1 MLFTL
6 IALGCADVEK
16 PHDDHDHDHEHE
28 VMTTVELLFT
38 DSEGAESISLW
49 ADPEN
54 DGDPQIDDVL
64 LSEGAYTLALRFL
77 NEMEAEPEDVTI
89 EINDEAEEHQVFFTG
104 SAPLANDENG
114 ILDISYGDVDE
125 NGLPVG
131 LLNDLTASA
140 GTAELTVTL
149 RHMPPE
155 SGTPVKVEGLE
166 DEVYANGFDN
176 IPGANDIS
184 VTFPVTVEAASE

>member
-16 PHDDHDHDHEHE
+16 PHDDHHHHEHE

-38 DSEGAESISLW
+38 DAAGTESISTW

-54 DGDPQIDDVL
+54 DGDPQIDDIS
-64 LSEGAYTLALRFL
+64 LSAGEYSLGIRFL
-77 NEMEAEPEDVTI
+77 TEMEEEPEDVTI

-104 SAPLANDENG
+104 SAVFADDANG
-114 ILDISYGDVDE
+114 ILDISYGDADE
-125 NGLPVG
+125 NDLPVG

-140 GTAELTVTL
+140 GTGELTVTL

-155 SGTPVKVEGLE
+155 SGTPVKVAGLE
-166 DEVYANGFDN
+166 DEVYENGFDN

-184 VTFPVTVEAASE
+184 VTFPVTVEAAAE